1 MNKRIK
7 IIITTITVCSLA
19 IGSVYF
25 YNYNRS
31 NNTNTPTLN
40 EDYKP
45 SQDKD
50 ISKNN
55 KQEEISQG
63 ETTQETQGNN
73 DETKTESI
81 ENKNNSEKETPQSQN
96 PEPIQRWDVS
106 KPKENNPVENINN
119 KEINNNIN
127 NSQASIIHR
136 DETNP
141 TLNLSQNTKN
151 PSHEVMI
158 LAVADDNEELDYI
171 ELPNNQKVKG
181 KTANYVVSKNG
192 DYSFKAVD
200 KTGNVTLKTINIAN
214 IDNIPPTL
222 ELSKKDEDITKST
235 FININCDDA
244 NFDYV
249 LLPNGEKVKDK
260 NTKYE
265 VKDNGKYTFKVF
277 DLAGNMSEKTIE
289 INNIDNEAPNIE
301 INYIPNVLTNK
312 EILLNVLAFDENFD
326 YIELPNGEK
335 ISDRNYEYKISENG
349 NYIFKVYD
357 KAGNCTERN
366 ILIDNIDKETP
377 ILFLN
382 QKDKSISKST
392 NISVEAIDNNFDYIL
407 LPNGEKTKD
416 KKLEYNVTKNG
427 KYIFK
432 VVDKV
437 GNSKEEAINVVNI
450 DNQAPALDLIESD
463 KATTNKNITISVNVE
478 DENFDYILLPNN
490 EKVKNKSVKYEV
502 SKNGAYSFEAY
513 DKAGNKTVKE
523 IKINNI
529 DKEKPTLVIKPID
542 TTIYTSK
549 DIEIKLNA
557 SKNTNTK
564 IKKILYF
571 NCEKEAWDVLPIKD
585 NNNSF
590 IATQNGIYKFKA
602 VDELGNESEEKQ
614 IEISNID
621 KEKPILKL
629 DTNNFHELLNV
640 WSKTKE
646 ITLNAYDK
654 ISGIKGYQVLKNN
667 EWIDLDSNKY
677 KVYENGMYKFRAID
691 NVGNISEEY
700 SIGIAKIDNKAP
712 SLKIEPV
719 ENYYNGKFKITTS
732 DNMSGL
738 KELEILSPYGEWKKI
753 SLAGE
758 KTSIKKVDLKE
769 SGEYTIFVKDNAG
782 NSYVENL
789 SVTVDDEAPEIKRVT
804 CNPKSYINKAD
815 IEVVVDDI
823 KSGVDRVEV
832 FKDNKWIPI
841 ERDVKYISYFYLKD
855 VDKNG
860 TYRFR
865 AIDYAGNVSKESTV
879 VVSEIDD
886 KKPIINYSQD
896 IDFATKD
903 KVKVKVSIEEDSEFT
918 VYLYDGR
925 IIENTKSF
933 EFDVYQNGKYKIRVQ
948 DKWGNEEEKN
958 IEIKN
963 ILRTDSEIADY
974 YIKNFISIDGIATD
988 KDKEFVKKRTDMMK
1002 RNFSPDIFKILLK
1015 YNYHIKYKPSSDD
1028 FDKFLKDTFGV
1039 TTEGFGGI
1047 CSDTFK
1053 TIYLTC
1059 NTKYGDKPQTSFH
1072 EIGHAIDF
1080 CYNHEKNGL
1089 LSDTE
1094 EFKKIYENN
1103 EYKTAMADNQ
1113 GNAPYFCRDTKEFFA
1128 QNFAYYYCDFGDFLG
1143 ISLNPMDLYGEKE
1156 KEWFQKQESKKWY
1169 FN

>member
-19 IGSVYF
+19 ISSVYF
-25 YNYNRS
+25 YNYNRP

-63 ETTQETQGNN
+63 ETTQETQGKN

-81 ENKNNSEKETPQSQN
+81 ENKNNSEKETPQSQK

-200 KTGNVTLKTINIAN
+200 KTGNVVLKTINIAN

-235 FININCDDA
+235 FININCDDT

-312 EILLNVLAFDENFD
+312 EILLNVLTFDENFD

-382 QKDKSISKST
+382 QKDKSVSKST

-432 VVDKV
+432 AVDKV

-502 SKNGAYSFEAY
+502 SKNGTYSFEAY

-571 NCEKEAWDVLPIKD
+571 NCEKGIWDVLPIKD

-590 IATQNGIYKFKA
+590 IATQNGI
-602 VDELGNESEEKQ
+602 
-614 IEISNID
+614 
-621 KEKPILKL
+621 
-629 DTNNFHELLNV
+629 
-640 WSKTKE
+640 
-646 ITLNAYDK
+646 
-654 ISGIKGYQVLKNN
+654 
-667 EWIDLDSNKY
+667 
-677 KVYENGMYKFRAID
+677 
-691 NVGNISEEY
+691 
-700 SIGIAKIDNKAP
+700 
-712 SLKIEPV
+712 
-719 ENYYNGKFKITTS
+719 
-732 DNMSGL
+732 
-738 KELEILSPYGEWKKI
+738 
-753 SLAGE
+753 
-758 KTSIKKVDLKE
+758 
-769 SGEYTIFVKDNAG
+769 
-782 NSYVENL
+782 
-789 SVTVDDEAPEIKRVT
+789 
-804 CNPKSYINKAD
+804 
-815 IEVVVDDI
+815 
-823 KSGVDRVEV
+823 
-832 FKDNKWIPI
+832 
-841 ERDVKYISYFYLKD
+841 
-855 VDKNG
+855 
-860 TYRFR
+860 
-865 AIDYAGNVSKESTV
+865 
-879 VVSEIDD
+879 
-886 KKPIINYSQD
+886 
-896 IDFATKD
+896 
-903 KVKVKVSIEEDSEFT
+903 
-918 VYLYDGR
+918 
-925 IIENTKSF
+925 
-933 EFDVYQNGKYKIRVQ
+933 
-948 DKWGNEEEKN
+948 
-958 IEIKN
+958 
-963 ILRTDSEIADY
+963 
-974 YIKNFISIDGIATD
+974 
-988 KDKEFVKKRTDMMK
+988 
-1002 RNFSPDIFKILLK
+1002 
-1015 YNYHIKYKPSSDD
+1015 
-1028 FDKFLKDTFGV
+1028 
-1039 TTEGFGGI
+1039 
-1047 CSDTFK
+1047 
-1053 TIYLTC
+1053 
-1059 NTKYGDKPQTSFH
+1059 
-1072 EIGHAIDF
+1072 
-1080 CYNHEKNGL
+1080 
-1089 LSDTE
+1089 
-1094 EFKKIYENN
+1094 
-1103 EYKTAMADNQ
+1103 
-1113 GNAPYFCRDTKEFFA
+1113 
-1128 QNFAYYYCDFGDFLG
+1128 
-1143 ISLNPMDLYGEKE
+1143 
-1156 KEWFQKQESKKWY
+1156 
-1169 FN
+1169 